1 MRNRTRAFVL
11 CAVIAC
17 AAAGAALGSI
27 LLKDGLFANGGG
39 AMTGAGRTAI
49 ATVGQVAS
57 ALAADQSHEVRQGF
71 WYHTA
76 QFCSGADEPA
86 GAERPRLWL
95 SPAQPNPSRGAT
107 VFRLS
112 IPERGHV
119 ALKLYDVAGREVA
132 RLIDGEMEAGVRTC
146 TLEAGDLPS
155 GIYFCRLTAGRSAR
169 TVRLALL
176 R

>member
-1 MRNRTRAFVL
+1 MGNRTLVFIL

-17 AAAGAALGSI
+17 AAGSAAFASI
-27 LLKDGLFANGGG
+27 MLKDGLFANGGG
-39 AMTGAGRTAI
+39 AMTGAGRTVI

-57 ALAADQSHEVRQGF
+57 TVAAAPSHEVRQGF

-76 QFCSGADEPA
+76 QFCSGADERA
-86 GAERPRLWL
+86 TADSRRLWL

-112 IPERGHV
+112 IPERDHV

-132 RLIDGEMEAGVRTC
+132 SLLDGEMEAGAHTC
-146 TLEAGDLPS
+146 ALEAGDLPS

-169 TVRLALL
+169 TARLALL

>member
-1 MRNRTRAFVL
+1 MRNRTPTSIL
-11 CAVIAC
+11 CALIVC
-17 AAAGAALGSI
+17 ATGSAAFASV
-27 LLKDGLFANGGG
+27 LLKDGIFANGGG
-39 AMTGAGRTAI
+39 ATSGAGRTVH
-49 ATVGQVAS
+49 ATVGQFASGLVATP
-57 ALAADQSHEVRQGF
+57 SHACRQGF

-76 QFCSGADEPA
+76 QFCSGVDEPA
-86 GAERPRLWL
+86 SAERLRLWL

-107 VFRLS
+107 VFRLA

-119 ALKLYDVAGREVA
+119 AMKLYDVTGREVA
-132 RLIDGEMEAGVRTC
+132 RLIDGEMEAGVHTR

-169 TVRLALL
+169 TTRLALL